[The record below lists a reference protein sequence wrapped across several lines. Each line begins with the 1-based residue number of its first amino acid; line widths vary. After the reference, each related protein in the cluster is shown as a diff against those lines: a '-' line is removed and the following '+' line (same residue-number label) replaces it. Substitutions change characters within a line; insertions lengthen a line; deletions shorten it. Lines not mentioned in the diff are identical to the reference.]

1 MTREI
6 ERVADIPVV
15 QIATIVPIM
24 LTVGANRIVPGV
36 AIPHPV
42 GDPDRGLETDRA
54 VRREILERALKA
66 METPIEEQTIFKK
79 AG

>member
-6 ERVADIPVV
+6 EKVANIPVV

-42 GDPDRGLETDRA
+42 GDYANGPEGDRE
-54 VRREILERALKA
+54 VRRELLELALKA
-66 METPIEEQTIFKK
+66 MQTPIEEQTVFEKS
-79 AG
+79 

>member
-42 GDPDRGLETDRA
+42 GDYDRGPENDKV
-54 VRREILERALKA
+54 VRRELLERALKA
-66 METPIEEQTIFKK
+66 MQTPIEEQTIFEKE
-79 AG
+79 

>member
-6 ERVADIPVV
+6 ERVAQIPVA

-42 GDPDRGLETDRA
+42 GNPEEDKKT
-54 VRREILERALKA
+54 RRKLVLRALKA
-66 METPIEEQTIFKK
+66 LQADISEQTIFES
-79 AG
+79 

>member
-6 ERVADIPVV
+6 ERVADIPVA

-24 LTVGANRIVPGV
+24 LTVGTNRIVPGV

-42 GDPDRGLETDRA
+42 GDPLKGPEVDHA
-54 VRREILERALKA
+54 VRRKVLLKA
-66 METPIEEQTIFKK
+66 LEALQTDIQEQTVFE
-79 AG
+79 